1 MSNPVPAARE
11 RATGRQRTGS
21 VLTAVNGVQLLVSL
35 DLCIVNVA
43 LPDIA
48 TDLGFPPAE
57 LAWVIHAYALTFGGL
72 LLLGGKL
79 ADLVGRRRIL
89 LVGLFVFAAASL
101 LAGLA
106 TTPGLLVA
114 ARALQG
120 IGAAAMQPASL
131 AVLTTTF
138 PTGRAR
144 ARAFGIWSAVNALG
158 AALGVVLGGVVT
170 ELGGWRWVM
179 LLNVPVAL
187 VPLVLAMRS
196 IPRDVVPKRS
206 RRPDVLGAVLGT
218 LGMTALVYAV
228 VRTPEL
234 GWATP
239 QTVIAVVV
247 AITSIALFV
256 AVERS
261 PRRDPILRLGLL
273 GNRSV
278 AGSNVFNLLIGAVMA
293 SCFYF
298 LSLYVQLVL
307 EHPPAI
313 TGLMF
318 LPFALGVVIGAAIA
332 VRLGTRLAPRT
343 LMLIGAPMTAVGFA
357 WFGFM
362 RADGSFLVDVL
373 GPSIVASIGFGLC
386 LGPVVS
392 TATHGV
398 KDEDAGMASGLLS
411 SARQIGASL
420 GLAMLGTLAQHHI
433 GADGTPEAL
442 AAGYGL
448 GMLVGA
454 VLLVIAAGSVLL
466 ILPRERVNGHGE

>member
-114 ARALQG
+114 ARGLQG

-256 AVERS
+256 VVERS
-261 PRRDPILRLGLL
+261 PQRDPILRLGLL

-420 GLAMLGTLAQHHI
+420 GLAMLGTLAQHRI

-454 VLLVIAAGSVLL
+454 ALLVIAAGSVLL